1 MNSII
6 FISEMKKIKIYILFL
21 FIFPNIL
28 FSQNRIEISA
38 GLSIPE
44 LLNLKIKYGNNF
56 QICGSLGYM
65 PYVSFWAISGDI
77 YYHFPSKSN
86 EDKSRKWFL
95 NTGFSY
101 IPPSESFSSTSKK
114 TLLMYS
120 RIGRTFYSHKKTNLA
135 GLSLE
140 LGIMFQIW
148 TNEKYSYSYGPH
160 ILGRPMGA
168 TLTIT
173 ENSPIIGPAAS
184 ISYFFK
190 L

>member
-1 MNSII
+1 
-6 FISEMKKIKIYILFL
+6 MKKIKIYILFL

-28 FSQNRIEISA
+28 FSQNRVEISA

-44 LLNLKIKYGNNF
+44 LLNFKIKYGNNF
-56 QICGSLGYM
+56 QIGGSLGYM

-95 NTGFSY
+95 NTGISY

-120 RIGRTFYSHKKTNLA
+120 RIGKTFYSHNKNNLT
-135 GLSLE
+135 GLCLE

-148 TNEKYSYSYGPH
+148 TNEKYSYSYGTP
-160 ILGRPMGA
+160 ILGRPMGS
-168 TLTIT
+168 TRTIT
-173 ENSPIIGPAAS
+173 ENSPIIGPALN